1 MSLLP
6 KPDLPASLL
15 KKLLKMERKVQ
26 AVTFYGRARI
36 LACLRKSLIGA
47 GFFPRVF
54 TLLALLSIF
63 FSGGARAQ
71 AEDLGL
77 SGEYQQKARLIC
89 NFLRNCKWP
98 DRRFPQAESPF
109 IIGIYGTDLISEYLR
124 EDIQDRRIQGRPV
137 QIRRVTQ
144 REEFAICHLI
154 FVSRSERDR
163 LRGVLGE
170 TRRENVLTVGET
182 DNFLSSGGVIQF
194 ANFDGQIRYL
204 FSLEAARRERI
215 EPNGFVLRMAAP
227 QSAIRQGGERR
238 LADGVNNPPTP

>member
-1 MSLLP
+1 MSLLS

-15 KKLLKMERKVQ
+15 VKTLELERKAR
-26 AVTFYGRARI
+26 AVTFYGRARVI
-36 LACLRKSLIGA
+36 ACLRKNLIGA

-54 TLLALLSIF
+54 TLLTLISIF
-63 FSGGARAQ
+63 FSGAAQ

-98 DRRFPQAESPF
+98 DRRFPLPESPF
-109 IIGIYGTDLISEYLR
+109 IIGICGTDLISEYLR

-154 FVSRSERDR
+154 FISRSERDR

-227 QSAIRQGGERR
+227 QSAVRQGGERR
-238 LADGVNNPPTP
+238 LADGVNTPPTP